1 MFPEL
6 MDRPSEIAAARRD
19 GNQPRCPTKWT
30 SSQSAGKQIV
40 RSIAPNAGIVIHSR
54 GSLPYVRRIDVERL

>member
-1 MFPEL
+1 MAT
-6 MDRPSEIAAARRD
+6 SRD
-19 GNQPRCPTKWT
+19 VRQNGLPANQP
-30 SSQSAGKQIV
+30 GKQIV